1 MIIKTNFHC
10 RQYVLPD
17 FFEAT
22 LDLSVIHRRSRAF
35 RRNVFLENCYH
46 SAVVD
51 KKQALSDPW
60 FLTQAIK
67 IQEEQSCLSYKTSQS
82 ADVFNSATI
91 RSCSAKVDFSQADNA
106 SERDLRTTV
115 PLDKDWED
123 SRNMASK
130 PQCPF
135 P

>member
-1 MIIKTNFHC
+1 M
-10 RQYVLPD
+10 
-17 FFEAT
+17 
-22 LDLSVIHRRSRAF
+22 
-35 RRNVFLENCYH
+35 
-46 SAVVD
+46 VD

-91 RSCSAKVDFSQADNA
+91 RSCSAKVDFSQADNT

-123 SRNMASK
+123 SRNMVSK